1 MSGPYYTEA
10 ARALFSGADLA
21 AYERAADA
29 AGSRYL
35 RIRKKLH
42 HEHQFKLAAA
52 EDKFDAAVKR
62 AFDRLYLKVRP

>member
-29 AGSRYL
+29 A
-35 RIRKKLH
+35 
-42 HEHQFKLAAA
+42 
-52 EDKFDAAVKR
+52 VKR